1 MSYPLILEAVK
12 TRLAA
17 VSGISYVVIGEPTTV
32 QDTPMMFLQRDG
44 GGRNVD
50 AGGRA
55 KAKHRIMAV
64 LVVRW
69 QDNATAE
76 AQVSALIDPIYGAFD
91 ADPTLGGLNGW
102 AQVTEDDAG
111 YLQIGKTT
119 YRTVEFTIVV
129 EESACV

>member
-1 MSYPLILEAVK
+1 MSYPLILDAVKARLEAVP
-12 TRLAA
+12 
-17 VSGISYVVIGEPTTV
+17 GISYVVVGEPTSV

-44 GGRNVD
+44 GSRNVD

-55 KAKHRIMAV
+55 KAKHRVMAA

-69 QDNATAE
+69 QDNETAE

-91 ADPTLGGLNGW
+91 ADPTLGGMNGW
-102 AQVTEDDAG
+102 AEVTEDDAG

-119 YRTVEFTIVV
+119 YRTVEFTLAV